1 MRTEIE
7 YINGRTARA
16 KVLDGV
22 LRVKMPQHWPQDYMA
37 KTIAKFERWA
47 RKQAAM
53 AESLPP
59 LEAWDGRVWEPAA
72 FDAYVRRLNDET
84 LRAPLVAV
92 NIGSAKRSRL
102 AQANTRTRVLTFSR
116 YAINGMPERALRY
129 LILHELAH
137 LYEANHSPRFWAL
150 VGRFEPDYKRQ
161 RAIAQAHHSRMVA
174 LPEQPVA
181 MPQPAAP
188 LPPLPAAAHV
198 PARPTPVPP
207 PAAMAPAVET
217 PPAVKPAAEP
227 DPDAHP
233 FGPLFA
239 FVYPQP

>member
-84 LRAPLVAV
+84 LRAPLAAV
-92 NIGSAKRSRL
+92 NIGSAKKSRL

-137 LYEANHSPRFWAL
+137 LFEANHSPRFWAL

-174 LPEQPVA
+174 LPEQPVVT
-181 MPQPAAP
+181 PQPAAYAPP
-188 LPPLPAAAHV
+188 LPPVQAAHV
-198 PARPTPVPP
+198 PARPAPVPP
-207 PAAMAPAVET
+207 PAAPAPA
-217 PPAVKPAAEP
+217 AVKPPAA

-239 FVYPQP
+239 FVHPQP